1 MPWEWKL
8 VQRQCTGCGICADLC
23 PHGAIHMPREVAYP
37 EVVSMRCIGC
47 MTCVEQCPLVAIEVV
62 ERLPAAI

>member
-1 MPWEWKL
+1 
-8 VQRQCTGCGICADLC
+8 
-23 PHGAIHMPREVAYP
+23 MPREVAYP